1 MAKFAKKVIGKGFRI
16 GRKITARAMKIG
28 GPMIISS
35 GLALGQPEIV
45 GLGMGISGV
54 GSYLEK

>member
-1 MAKFAKKVIGKGFRI
+1 
-16 GRKITARAMKIG
+16 MKIG